1 MEKLSE
7 EDINKLYTYCALNK
21 NGENIVA
28 KINSFE
34 IEKWKEQYMQCFNE
48 SYFSLSSVRST
59 VRKKYCDPDTTY
71 KEGCNHHFFEQLVNF
86 LNVQETKFRKQSRL
100 KGFYKYIFEEGKG
113 IKVIEVIEVRKNK
126 TKELFYL
133 RSDQLGFS
141 APTNL
146 KAHPYDLYI
155 KKSEKTKC
163 AVDQVADWIISSRT
177 LGGSFLWPFSF
188 YETYNMRR
196 GGTIK
201 SNRSH
206 YIQDRVDLTLWE
218 IYYWYHEK
226 KKLTIMTRIK
236 NKQAKEDLKKWLSHF
251 KDFQT
256 YIEFFCLEAFVSK
269 EKSIK
274 SANLRP
280 INILSSKVEEPKW
293 GEKGENPKIEISL
306 DLEFNTI
313 ADMLKGLNKKILI
326 RSEKMEQIISSECN
340 ENSKTK

>member
-1 MEKLSE
+1 MSKGIKE
-7 EDINKLYTYCALNK
+7 EFKELYTYCAK
-21 NGENIVA
+21 EKGKSKNIVT
-28 KINSFE
+28 KIKSIE
-34 IEKWKEQYMQCFNE
+34 IKHWKGEYINCFSE
-48 SYFSLSSVRST
+48 SYFSSSSAKSAVRLMY
-59 VRKKYCDPDTTY
+59 RDPDTTY
-71 KEGCNHHFFEQLVNF
+71 KKGFDHHFFEQLVEF
-86 LNVQETKFRKQSRL
+86 LRKRECQL
-100 KGFYKYIFEEGKG
+100 KDKLEGKY
-113 IKVIEVIEVRKNK
+113 EYA
-126 TKELFYL
+126 F
-133 RSDQLGFS
+133 D
-141 APTNL
+141 
-146 KAHPYDLYI
+146 KALN
-155 KKSEKTKC
+155 
-163 AVDQVADWIISSRT
+163 QVADWIIGSRT
-177 LGGSFLWPFSF
+177 LGGSFLWPVSF
-188 YETYNMRR
+188 YEAYNMRR

>member
-1 MEKLSE
+1 MKELSE
-7 EDINKLYTYCALNK
+7 EDINELYTYCALNEDE
-21 NGENIVA
+21 ENIVA
-28 KINSFE
+28 KISEMNEWKKAYVKSFTT
-34 IEKWKEQYMQCFNE
+34 
-48 SYFSLSSVRST
+48 SYVSELQKPNSVRAL
-59 VRKKYCDPDTTY
+59 YCDPDTTY
-71 KEGCNHHFFEQLVNF
+71 KQGLNHHFFEQLVNF

-155 KKSEKTKC
+155 KKSEKPKC
-163 AVDQVADWIISSRT
+163 AVDQIADWIISSRT

-280 INILSSKVEEPKW
+280 INILTSKNEEPKW
-293 GEKGENPKIEISL
+293 GEQGENPKIEITS
-306 DLEFNTI
+306 DLEFTTI
-313 ADMLKGLNKKILI
+313 EEMLKGLNEKILN
-326 RSEKMEQIISSECN
+326 RSKKMEQIISSECN